1 MKDNNF
7 NYGTEIGKGIKE
19 GMKGLNTCAS
29 PKSKKTCEKLIIFP
43 FLTFVI
49 TVAII
54 GITNAEGILSTI
66 SVIPFLISV
75 VSMGV
80 YQFYLGKFKKGI
92 IYTLTCGMFF
102 IGMLIDLFKLKIT
115 HTLCDSNGFP
125 LIY

>member
-1 MKDNNF
+1 MNNKV
-7 NYGTEIGKGIKE
+7 NYGTQLGREIRE
-19 GMKGLNTCAS
+19 GLKGLNTCAS

-49 TVAII
+49 TVFII
-54 GITNAEGILSTI
+54 GITNAKGILSTI
-66 SVIPFLISV
+66 AVIPFMLSV
-75 VSMGV
+75 VSMGA

-102 IGMLIDLFKLKIT
+102 IGMLVDLFKLKIT